1 MDESRLLHLNA
12 ARARHGAAT
21 ARDEWTSVQLT
32 QLADQYEREAR
43 RLNLAEFSLPLRAR
57 MR

>member
-32 QLADQYEREAR
+32 QLADHYDRQAR
-43 RLNLAEFSLPLRAR
+43 RLNLAELSMPLRAR